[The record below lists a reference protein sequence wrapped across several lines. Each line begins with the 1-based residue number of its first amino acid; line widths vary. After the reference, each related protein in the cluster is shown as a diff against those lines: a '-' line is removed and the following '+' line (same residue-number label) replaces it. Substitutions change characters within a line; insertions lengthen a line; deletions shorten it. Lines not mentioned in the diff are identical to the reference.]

1 MSAVFA
7 SLAPIQPFVLRY
19 RLHWFAALFFLVLA
33 AVALLAVPLA
43 FRSLI
48 DAGFSAADLNARF
61 LILLGL
67 ALTLG
72 TATGLRFY
80 WMAWLGERITADL
93 RKAVY
98 ANVLAQPP
106 YFFETLK
113 TGGLLSRLTADTS
126 LVQTLVGTSV
136 SMALRSSLLLLGAL
150 TMMVITSPR
159 LALALIGLLLVV
171 VLPLWATGRR
181 VRRLSR
187 DSQDRLADSAAR
199 AGERLAAMPL
209 VQAYQREDYEAQAYA
224 TEVDRALGA
233 ALRRNRLRSSLTA
246 LAIVLS
252 FSVIVFTLWMGAH
265 AVVEGRTSTGEL
277 AQFVFYAAL
286 VAGSMGALS
295 EVFGDLQ
302 RAAGAAERLG
312 ELLPGSPQMHPL
324 PLSATVSR
332 QAPQAM
338 PQSLEASGDAQAQQ
352 RAQHQP
358 LPRVVAALQAVHFAY
373 PSSPKH
379 AVLRGVDLEVHAG
392 ETVALVG
399 PSGAGKST
407 VIQLLLGLYACDTGK
422 VCLGDDDAHADAQR
436 CRARMA
442 WVPQEPVL
450 FSGTAFDNIRYGL
463 LSASEAQVYAAAR
476 MAHADSFIRALPQGY
491 QSELGERGI
500 RLSGGQRQRLA
511 LARAI
516 LRNPDLLLL
525 DEATSAL
532 DAESEALVQDTLDHW
547 LPGRSSLVIA
557 HRLATVRKAHR
568 ILVLD
573 QGRVVESGDHA
584 SLLAQDGLY
593 ARLARLQ
600 FQA

>member
-1 MSAVFA
+1 
-7 SLAPIQPFVLRY
+7 LR
-19 RLHWFAALFFLVLA
+19 RGTDHADEL
-33 AVALLAVPLA
+33 AVAAAARLRIPLLRALRMGAPHGARHASGMALATRRHPLGAVLHTL
-43 FRSLI
+43 R
-48 DAGFSAADLNARF
+48 
-61 LILLGL
+61 LL
-67 ALTLG
+67 
-72 TATGLRFY
+72 
-80 WMAWLGERITADL
+80 E
-93 RKAVY
+93 
-98 ANVLAQPP
+98 
-106 YFFETLK
+106 
-113 TGGLLSRLTADTS
+113 GGLL
-126 LVQTLVGTSV
+126 
-136 SMALRSSLLLLGAL
+136 
-150 TMMVITSPR
+150 
-159 LALALIGLLLVV
+159 
-171 VLPLWATGRR
+171 GR
-181 VRRLSR
+181 
-187 DSQDRLADSAAR
+187 AR
-199 AGERLAAMPL
+199 PDA
-209 VQAYQREDYEAQAYA
+209 
-224 TEVDRALGA
+224 
-233 ALRRNRLRSSLTA
+233 
-246 LAIVLS
+246 
-252 FSVIVFTLWMGAH
+252 AH

-352 RAQHQP
+352 QAQHQP

-422 VCLGDDDAHADAQR
+422 VRLGDDDAHADAQR

>member
-7 SLAPIQPFVLRY
+7 SLAPIQPFILRY
-19 RLHWFAALFFLVLA
+19 RAYWFAAFFFLVLA
-33 AVALLAVPLA
+33 AAAMLAVPLA
-43 FRSLI
+43 FRRLI
-48 DAGFSAADLNARF
+48 DAGFSAGDLNARF
-61 LILLGL
+61 LLLLGL
-67 ALTLG
+67 ALSLG
-72 TATGLRFY
+72 LATGLRFY

-98 ANVLAQPP
+98 AHVLTQPP
-106 YFFETLK
+106 AFFETLK

-126 LVQTLVGTSV
+126 LVQTLLGTSI

-150 TMMVITSPR
+150 TMMVVTSPR
-159 LALALIGLLLVV
+159 LALWLIGLLVVV

-187 DSQDRLADSAAR
+187 DSQDRLADSASR
-199 AGERLAAMPL
+199 AGERLGAMPL
-209 VQAYQREDYEAQAYA
+209 VQAYQREAFEAQAYA
-224 TEVDRALGA
+224 AEVDRALGA

-252 FSVIVFTLWMGAH
+252 FSVIVFTLWMGAQS
-265 AVVEGRTSTGEL
+265 VVSGRTSAGEL

-312 ELLPGSPQMHPL
+312 ELLPNTAVNRQAVFQDPV
-324 PLSATVSR
+324 ATGTRQTGLAQQPDR
-332 QAPQAM
+332 QAPVLA
-338 PQSLEASGDAQAQQ
+338 SLRQ
-352 RAQHQP
+352 
-358 LPRVVAALQAVHFAY
+358 VHFAY
-373 PSSPKH
+373 PSRPKH
-379 AVLRGVDLEVHAG
+379 PVLCGVDLEVRAG

-407 VIQLLLGLYACDTGK
+407 VFQLLLGLYVCDQGS
-422 VCLGDDDAHADAQR
+422 VGLGQHDAFGEAQH

-450 FSGTAFDNIRYGL
+450 FSGTAFDNIRYGAL
-463 LSASEAQVYAAAR
+463 DASKEAVYAAAA
-476 MAHADSFIRALPQGY
+476 MAHADAFIRALPQGY
-491 QSELGERGI
+491 ESELGERGV
-500 RLSGGQRQRLA
+500 RLSGGQRQRIA

-516 LRNPDLLLL
+516 VRNPDLLLL

-532 DAESEALVQDTLDHW
+532 DAESEALVQDTLDRW

-568 ILVLD
+568 IVVMEE
-573 QGRVVESGDHA
+573 GRVVETGTHE
-584 SLLAQDGLY
+584 SLLAQEGLY

-600 FQA
+600 FQT

>member
-1 MSAVFA
+1 
-7 SLAPIQPFVLRY
+7 
-19 RLHWFAALFFLVLA
+19 
-33 AVALLAVPLA
+33 
-43 FRSLI
+43 
-48 DAGFSAADLNARF
+48 
-61 LILLGL
+61 
-67 ALTLG
+67 
-72 TATGLRFY
+72 
-80 WMAWLGERITADL
+80 MAWLGERITADL

-98 ANVLAQPP
+98 AHVLMQPP
-106 YFFETLK
+106 AFFETLK

-126 LVQTLVGTSV
+126 LVQTLVGTSI

-150 TMMVITSPR
+150 AMMVFTSPW
-159 LALALIGLLLVV
+159 LALWLIGLLLAV

-209 VQAYQREDYEAQAYA
+209 VQAYQREGYEAQAYA
-224 TEVDRALGA
+224 EEVERAYAA
-233 ALRRNRLRSSLTA
+233 ALRRNRLRSTLTA
-246 LAIVLS
+246 MAIVLS
-252 FSVIVFTLWMGAH
+252 FSVIVFTLWMGAKS
-265 AVVEGRTSTGEL
+265 VVAGHTSTGEL

-286 VAGSMGALS
+286 VAGSLGALS

-312 ELLPGSPQMHPL
+312 ELLPAAPSKLEPSTPVRQLPPAAKTDVVNPEAGLSPGTTL
-324 PLSATVSR
+324 
-332 QAPQAM
+332 
-338 PQSLEASGDAQAQQ
+338 
-352 RAQHQP
+352 
-358 LPRVVAALQAVHFAY
+358 AVLHEVQFAY

-379 AVLRGVDLEVHAG
+379 LVLRGVDLQVHVG

-407 VIQLLLGLYACDTGK
+407 VFQLLLGLYACQAGS
-422 VCLGDDDAHADAQR
+422 VRLGLSDAYWQAQD
-436 CRARMA
+436 CRARIA

-450 FSGTAFDNIRYGL
+450 FSGTAFENIRYGL
-463 LSASEAQVYAAAR
+463 LDASEDAVYAAAR
-476 MAHADSFIRALPQGY
+476 MAHADAFIRALPQGY
-491 QSELGERGI
+491 QSELGERGV

-516 LRNPDLLLL
+516 VRNPDLLLL

-532 DAESEALVQDTLDHW
+532 DAESEALVQDTLDQW

-568 ILVLD
+568 IVVMD
-573 QGRVVESGDHA
+573 EGRVVETGTHE
-584 SLLAQDGLY
+584 SLLERDGLY

>member
-1 MSAVFA
+1 MSAVLE

-19 RLHWFAALFFLVLA
+19 RLHWMAALLFLLLA
-33 AVALLAVPLA
+33 AAAMLAVPLA

-48 DAGFSAADLNARF
+48 DAGLAAVDLNARF

-72 TATGLRFY
+72 LATGLRFY

-98 ANVLAQPP
+98 AHVLMQPP
-106 YFFETLK
+106 AFFETLK

-126 LVQTLVGTSV
+126 LVQTLVGTSI

-150 TMMVITSPR
+150 AMMVFTSPW
-159 LALALIGLLLVV
+159 LALWLIGLLLAV

-209 VQAYQREDYEAQAYA
+209 VQAYQREGYEAQAYA
-224 TEVDRALGA
+224 EEVERAYAA
-233 ALRRNRLRSSLTA
+233 ALRRNRLRSTLTA
-246 LAIVLS
+246 MAIVLS
-252 FSVIVFTLWMGAH
+252 FSVIVFTLWMGAKS
-265 AVVEGRTSTGEL
+265 VVAGHTSTGEL

-286 VAGSMGALS
+286 VAGSLGALS

-312 ELLPGSPQMHPL
+312 ELLPAAPSKLEPSTPVRQLPPASETEVVNPEAGLSPGTTL
-324 PLSATVSR
+324 
-332 QAPQAM
+332 
-338 PQSLEASGDAQAQQ
+338 
-352 RAQHQP
+352 
-358 LPRVVAALQAVHFAY
+358 AVLHEVQFAY
-373 PSSPKH
+373 PSSPNH
-379 AVLRGVDLEVHAG
+379 PVLRGVDLQVHVG

-407 VIQLLLGLYACDTGK
+407 VFQLLLGLYASQSGQ
-422 VCLGDDDAHADAQR
+422 VRLGQSDAFTQAHE
-436 CRARMA
+436 CRARIA

-450 FSGTAFDNIRYGL
+450 FSGTAFENIRYGAL
-463 LSASEAQVYAAAR
+463 DADEEAVYAAAR
-476 MAHADSFIRALPQGY
+476 MAHADAFIRALPQGY
-491 QSELGERGI
+491 QSELGERGV

-532 DAESEALVQDTLDHW
+532 DAESESLVQDTLDHW

-568 ILVLD
+568 IVVMD
-573 QGRVVESGDHA
+573 EGRVVETGTHD
-584 SLLAQDGLY
+584 SLIARDGLY